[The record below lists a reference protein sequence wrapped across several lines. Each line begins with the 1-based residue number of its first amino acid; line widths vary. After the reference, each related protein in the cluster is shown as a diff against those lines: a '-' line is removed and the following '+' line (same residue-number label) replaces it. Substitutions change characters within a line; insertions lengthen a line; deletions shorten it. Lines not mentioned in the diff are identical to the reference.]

1 MSAKERIIDF
11 VKRELS
17 KSDLG
22 AHRLDHTM
30 RVYSLSMEL
39 SKGLQ
44 INMRV
49 LEAAALL
56 HDVGRPSES
65 ESNVS
70 HSVLSGEMSKDY
82 LRDLGYT
89 KQEIDHVVDAI
100 RTHRFSEGIEPRS
113 TEGQILSDADKLDA
127 IGAIGVYRAIAQ
139 AAASGKGIQGFLD
152 HADEKLLKL
161 KEMMYTVPARELAN
175 ERHEMLSVFV
185 DRLRN
190 ESRIGTM

>member
-11 VKRELS
+11 VKKELS
-17 KSDLG
+17 KSNSG

-30 RVYSLSMEL
+30 RVYSLSIQL
-39 SKGLQ
+39 SKGLP

-56 HDVGRPSES
+56 HDVGRLSES
-65 ESNVS
+65 ESNIS
-70 HSVLSGEMSKDY
+70 HSILSGEMSKGC
-82 LRDLGYT
+82 LKDLGYT
-89 KQEIDHVVDAI
+89 RQEIEHVVDTI

-113 TEGQILSDADKLDA
+113 IEGQILSDADKLDA

-139 AAASGKGIQGFLD
+139 ATASGKGIQGFLN

-161 KEMMYTVPARELAN
+161 KDMMHTVPARELAE
-175 ERHEMLSVFV
+175 ERHETLSVFV
-185 DRLRN
+185 ERLRN
-190 ESRIGTM
+190 ESRKSIM